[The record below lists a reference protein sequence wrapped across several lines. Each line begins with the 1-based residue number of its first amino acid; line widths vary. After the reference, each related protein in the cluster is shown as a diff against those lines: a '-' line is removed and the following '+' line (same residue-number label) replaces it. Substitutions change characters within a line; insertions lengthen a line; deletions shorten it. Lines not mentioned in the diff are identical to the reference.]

1 MCEHVEI
8 MFKRLI
14 IMVCDLWYFVD
25 VKMMFVEMFKH
36 QVRPTLTSI
45 NVSKVP
51 NQFPQKI
58 ESKHIQRSH

>member
-14 IMVCDLWYFVD
+14 IMVCALWYFVD

-36 QVRPTLTSI
+36 QVRPNLNI
-45 NVSKVP
+45 
-51 NQFPQKI
+51 
-58 ESKHIQRSH
+58 H